1 MRAAALAVAAL
12 AVAACAWFVL
22 GVVQVNSQSD
32 ATALIDGGG
41 TPSRAQTA
49 EILRELDSAGTLN
62 PDRNIDLLRA
72 QAEVRARE
80 SAIALPLMRRVVSAE
95 PRNVDA
101 WIVLG
106 FAAQSQSPALARL
119 AHAEILKLA
128 PRVPRAP

>member
-12 AVAACAWFVL
+12 ALAACAWFVL
-22 GVVQVNSQSD
+22 GVVQVNKQSD
-32 ATALIDGGG
+32 ATALIARGG

-80 SAIALPLMRRVVSAE
+80 SAIALALMRRVVSAE

-106 FAAQSQSPALARL
+106 FAARAQSPALARL
-119 AHAEILKLA
+119 ANAEILKLA